1 MQPWFE
7 PTEPAHIVGPIYY
20 VGTRGLGVYLIT
32 TPAGDVL
39 IDGGPAATAP
49 LIEASIRK
57 AGFDPKDIKQLLI
70 THAHFDHVG
79 TLAHFKALTGASVAV
94 MGPDVELLR
103 SGGTLDYLFAND
115 PRLHFEPVIADRTL
129 ADGDVVEVG
138 GVHLV
143 AHLTPGHTRGCTT
156 WTTTVRDGDH
166 SYAVAFVGSTS
177 INHGTRFQVDPSYP
191 GIADDYRRAFAVQ
204 ESLHPDIFVAPH
216 APVFHFEEKRAR
228 AATIGAEAYVDPKG
242 YRDEVAASKA
252 KFEAAVASEAP
263 AAQQ

>member
-1 MQPWFE
+1 MRRRVLVGVGWLVCGVAWLVCGAAYAEAPAAQVAPAAPAAPAAIPPFMQPWFE

-20 VGTRGLGVYLIT
+20 VGTRGIGVYLIA
-32 TPAGDVL
+32 TPVGHVL
-39 IDGGPAATAP
+39 IDGGPAPTAP

-57 AGFDPKDIKQLLI
+57 LGFDPKDIKQLLI

-79 TLAHFKALTGASVAV
+79 TLAHFKTLTGASVAV

-156 WTTTVRDGDH
+156 WTTTVRDG
-166 SYAVAFVGSTS
+166 
-177 INHGTRFQVDPSYP
+177 
-191 GIADDYRRAFAVQ
+191 
-204 ESLHPDIFVAPH
+204 
-216 APVFHFEEKRAR
+216 
-228 AATIGAEAYVDPKG
+228 
-242 YRDEVAASKA
+242 
-252 KFEAAVASEAP
+252 
-263 AAQQ
+263 